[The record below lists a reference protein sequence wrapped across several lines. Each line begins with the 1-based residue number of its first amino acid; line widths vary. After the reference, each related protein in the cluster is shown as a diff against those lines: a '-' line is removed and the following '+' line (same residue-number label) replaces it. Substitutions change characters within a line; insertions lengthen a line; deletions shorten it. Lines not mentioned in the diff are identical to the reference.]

1 MSNIKISNAE
11 LWLLADTN
19 SLVEGSVFK
28 NEKENIITWDGEKF
42 VGTMTKKDL
51 WVLDNFKY
59 LEGVRNDK
67 RK

>member
-1 MSNIKISNAE
+1 MSNIKIGNAE

-28 NEKENIITWDGEKF
+28 NEKENTIIWDGEKF

-51 WVLDNFKY
+51 WILDNFKY
-59 LEGVRNDK
+59 LGFDIK
-67 RK
+67 